1 MSNIMTFLVYESVDW
16 EFDNVIA
23 VASTY
28 ERAVE
33 LLVERLNDSVNRPDR
48 VDSMRGRV
56 DSTYHNIDID
66 TYRIVQ
72 TVIDGLRSNTR
83 ETKVLWSNNL
93 EIPLF
98 LDNERVIQHSH
109 TTEFQKNGGYF
120 TVDAVLSMLE
130 TYEQWKYGVVA

>member
-1 MSNIMTFLVYESVDW
+1 MSNNMTFLVYESMDW
-16 EFDNVIA
+16 EFDRVIA

-48 VDSMRGRV
+48 VDS
-56 DSTYHNIDID
+56 TYHNIAID

-72 TVIDGLRSNTR
+72 TVIDGLRSNTL
-83 ETKVLWSNNL
+83 ETKVLWSNTL
-93 EIPLF
+93 ENPLF

>member
-1 MSNIMTFLVYESVDW
+1 MSNNMTFLVYESIDW
-16 EFDNVIA
+16 ELDRVIA

-28 ERAVE
+28 EIAVE

-48 VDSMRGRV
+48 VDS
-56 DSTYHNIDID
+56 TYRNIDID

-72 TVIDGLRSNTR
+72 TVIDGLRSKNR
-83 ETKVLWSNNL
+83 ETTVLWSNTL
-93 EIPLF
+93 EIPIF